1 MAICLVA
8 VPDRQPIPA
17 MDMARM
23 DIAATSLARK
33 LTQFIEL
40 SPDELGCLERLQAQ
54 NRSFAR
60 RVNLQSE
67 GESGQHCFV
76 LQDGWASCYKLLPDG
91 RRQIINF
98 AIPGDFLGL
107 RSVLFRVSDHSVD
120 SVTPVRVSSFS
131 GRELFEIINQFPR
144 VAAAILW
151 ALSCEEAIVVE
162 HLVNLG
168 RRNALERV
176 AHFLIEFGQRL
187 QVIGLA
193 SDQGYECPFTQED
206 LADALGLSAIHIN
219 RILRQLRERQL
230 LTLSRGSLQIHD
242 LPGLAAVAQ
251 FSDQYL
257 DQDHRPS

>member
-1 MAICLVA
+1 
-8 VPDRQPIPA
+8 
-17 MDMARM
+17 
-23 DIAATSLARK
+23 
-33 LTQFIEL
+33 
-40 SPDELGCLERLQAQ
+40 
-54 NRSFAR
+54 
-60 RVNLQSE
+60 
-67 GESGQHCFV
+67 
-76 LQDGWASCYKLLPDG
+76 
-91 RRQIINF
+91 
-98 AIPGDFLGL
+98 
-107 RSVLFRVSDHSVD
+107 VLFRVSDHSVA

-131 GRELFEIINQFPR
+131 RHELFEIINQFPR
-144 VAAAILW
+144 VAVAILW

-176 AHFLIEFGQRL
+176 AHFLIEFGERL
-187 QVIGLA
+187 QVVGLA
-193 SDQGYECPFTQED
+193 TDRGYECPFTQDD

-230 LTLSRGSLQIHD
+230 LTLSHGSLQIHD

>member
-1 MAICLVA
+1 LETSQI
-8 VPDRQPIPA
+8 
-17 MDMARM
+17 
-23 DIAATSLARK
+23 DIAAASLARK

-40 SPDELGCLERLQAQ
+40 SPDELSCLDRLQVH
-54 NRSFAR
+54 NRTFDR
-60 RVNLQSE
+60 RVNLRSE
-67 GESGQHCFV
+67 GESGQPCFV
-76 LQDGWASCYKLLPDG
+76 LQDGWACCFKLLLNG

-107 RSVLFRVSDHSVD
+107 RSVLFRVSDHSVA
-120 SVTPVRVSSFS
+120 SITPVRVSSFS
-131 GRELFEIINQFPR
+131 GHELFEIIDRFPR

-162 HLVNLG
+162 HLVNIG

-176 AHFLIEFGQRL
+176 AHFLIEFGERL

-193 SDQGYECPFTQED
+193 TDQGYECPFTQED

-219 RILRQLRERQL
+219 RILRQLREQQL
-230 LTLSRGSLQIHD
+230 LTLSHGSLQIHD

-251 FSDQYL
+251 FSDEYL

>member
-1 MAICLVA
+1 
-8 VPDRQPIPA
+8 
-17 MDMARM
+17 M
-23 DIAATSLARK
+23 DIASASLACK

-40 SPDELGCLERLQAQ
+40 SPDELGCLDRLQAR
-54 NRSFAR
+54 NRSFER
-60 RVNLQSE
+60 RVNLRSE
-67 GESGQHCFV
+67 GESGEQCFV
-76 LQDGWASCYKLLPDG
+76 LQDGWAGCYKLLLNG

-107 RSVLFRVSDHSVD
+107 RSVLFRVSDHSVA
-120 SVTPVRVSSFS
+120 SITPVQVSSFS

-144 VAAAILW
+144 VAVAILW

-168 RRNALERV
+168 RRNALERI
-176 AHFLIEFGQRL
+176 AHFLIEFGERL
-187 QVIGLA
+187 RVVGMA
-193 SDQGYECPFTQED
+193 TDQGYECPFTQDD
-206 LADALGLSAIHIN
+206 LADALGLSAIHVN

-230 LTLSRGSLQIHD
+230 LTLSHGSLQIHD

>member
-1 MAICLVA
+1 
-8 VPDRQPIPA
+8 
-17 MDMARM
+17 MDS
-23 DIAATSLARK
+23 ATTFLARK

-40 SPDELGCLERLQAQ
+40 SADELGCLDRLQAH
-54 NRSFAR
+54 NRTFGR
-60 RVNLQSE
+60 RANLRSE
-67 GESGQHCFV
+67 GEGGQQCFI
-76 LQDGWASCYKLLPDG
+76 LRDGWACCFKLLQNG

-98 AIPGDFLGL
+98 AVPGDFLGL
-107 RSVLFRVSDHSVD
+107 RSVLFRVSDHSVA
-120 SVTPVRVSSFS
+120 SITSVRVSSFS

-144 VAAAILW
+144 VAVAILW

-176 AHFLIEFGQRL
+176 AHFLIEFGERL
-187 QVIGLA
+187 KVVDLA
-193 SDQGYECPFTQED
+193 SDDGYECPFTQDD

-230 LTLSRGSLQIHD
+230 LTLSHGSLEIHD
-242 LPGLAAVAQ
+242 LPGLAAIAQ